1 MHKLML
7 IEDDDTMRSLLK
19 TLLEFEG
26 FTVAQLDGG
35 GSMQEILEKLRLE
48 KPALI
53 LLDVHLRNVSGFDLV
68 KGLRQDEQ
76 LKTTQVLMASG
87 MELSVECRQAGADG
101 FILKPFMPEE
111 LVGKIRNA
119 LETTN

>member
-1 MHKLML
+1 
-7 IEDDDTMRSLLK
+7 
-19 TLLEFEG
+19 
-26 FTVAQLDGG
+26 
-35 GSMQEILEKLRLE
+35 
-48 KPALI
+48 LI